1 MTVVRDNLDEENWD
15 IRETFAFYGRAAY
28 MASVLEVGLAHV
40 LLHSQFMKR
49 VHDELVATKGKGFDR
64 TAYEAE
70 FDKFMDE
77 QFAQTMGNLIKRL
90 STFDGFDDA
99 LNLRIVEAK
108 KRRDFLTHGFW
119 RDRSVEFAT
128 AGGRARMRDELM
140 ADTEMFGQV
149 DRAVDAAAKST
160 RECLDST
167 KPSLMVLAA
176 CTTLLNRAVCSAE
189 SPTSLASPTE
199 AARFSNPI

>member
-1 MTVVRDNLDEENWD
+1 MTVVHDNLDEENWD

-40 LLHSQFMKR
+40 LMYSQYMKQ
-49 VHDELVATKGKGFDR
+49 VHDEFVTTKGKGFDR
-64 TAYEAE
+64 KAHEAA

-90 STFDGFDDA
+90 RTFDGFDDDLKA
-99 LNLRIVEAK
+99 SIIEAK

-128 AGGRARMRDELM
+128 AGGRAKMRDELM
-140 ADTEMFGQV
+140 ADAEMFGQV
-149 DRAVDAAAKST
+149 DRAVDAAAKSL
-160 RECLDST
+160 RE
-167 KPSLMVLAA
+167 SLGIDDKVVEEYNERQM
-176 CTTLLNRAVCSAE
+176 
-189 SPTSLASPTE
+189 
-199 AARFSNPI
+199 ARLKAGLPWDDEPPKARGS